1 MGKSAIAVELV
12 RWLVRS
18 GRFGRAVFISVESQ
32 NVQDVQDVQDVKGII
47 DHQLLPKYAV
57 ATYSDTKAALQP
69 IERELTDT
77 PTLFLFD
84 NMESVL
90 PDQQGNNPAGVADVT
105 DLLAL
110 CNTLLQQP
118 KTSVIFTS
126 REALPQPFD
135 SGKNIVKLKSLRP
148 NEAIELVEKVMAENG
163 YQPPESNDARTDED
177 VINLIDTV
185 NCHPRALVLL
195 AKEVGHGVKATTEN
209 LAELMAK

>member
-1 MGKSAIAVELV
+1 
-12 RWLVRS
+12 
-18 GRFGRAVFISVESQ
+18 SVESQ
-32 NVQDVQDVQDVKGII
+32 NVQDVKGII
-47 DHQLLPKYAV
+47 DQIGHQLLPKYAV
-57 ATYSDTKAALQP
+57 ITFSDIKAALQP

-118 KTSVIFTS
+118 KASMIFTS
-126 REALPQPFD
+126 REALPEPFD
-135 SGKNIVKLKSLRP
+135 SVKSTVKLGRLRQ

-163 YQPPESNDARTDED
+163 YQPPESDDARTHKD
-177 VINLIDTV
+177 VTNRGKSHHSKPCRTD
-185 NCHPRALVLL
+185 
-195 AKEVGHGVKATTEN
+195 GKAR
-209 LAELMAK
+209 KRKPQ